1 MKKIALSTPIRQVN
15 RQISWFS
22 SFAIGFEFLCVVAL
36 QGPRSVFFNIF
47 NFCVCR
53 ISGSL
58 QLHQHW
64 WDTWKWDG
72 YVFIH
77 HVLSVLHKMHWVSPL
92 RSQGYSFLIFAAFPI
107 KSLIDPNST
116 TTINN
121 ATGFSSLLLL
131 KTWIVII
138 LFLPQKIHKSFAHQ
152 RCWPVVPRRWQK
164 CQFHSCL

>member
-1 MKKIALSTPIRQVN
+1 MIALSTRAPMRQVK
-15 RQISWFS
+15 RRISWFFFPICS
-22 SFAIGFEFLCVVAL
+22 EFLCVVAL
-36 QGPRSVFFNIF
+36 HGHRSVFSTFLLF
-47 NFCVCR
+47 CR

-77 HVLSVLHKMHWVSPL
+77 HALSVLHKMHWVSPL

-107 KSLIDPNST
+107 KSLIDPNCT

-131 KTWIVII
+131 KNWIVKI